1 MKTCQK
7 IYIVDDHQ
15 LILDGMVSALTK
27 QYPAAEITTAQ
38 TVEQAKALLKES
50 PPDVLIVDLS
60 LPETTGQQAHADR
73 GLELLEF
80 LMQQPVP
87 INLVVQSSH
96 VKSLVRI
103 KALIDRHEAG
113 FTVVDKSHP
122 TQDLLT
128 KIDWS
133 LQGIL
138 STPPDIRHG
147 LEVKPEWL
155 ELLQLAF
162 EEGLQ
167 DKAIAQR
174 MNLAESTVR
183 KYWTRIQDALSV
195 YPEEGKNI
203 RIQTER
209 QAREKGLLD

>member
-15 LILDGMVSALTK
+15 LILDGMVSALGK
-27 QYPAAEITTAQ
+27 QYPAAEIATAQ
-38 TVEQAKALLKES
+38 TVEQAKAMLQAGL
-50 PPDVLIVDLS
+50 PDVLIVDLS
-60 LPETTGQQAHADR
+60 LPEATGQPAHADR

-80 LMQQPVP
+80 LMQQPTP
-87 INLVVQSSH
+87 LNLVVQSSH

-113 FTVVDKSHP
+113 FTVVDKSQP

-183 KYWTRIQDALSV
+183 KYWTRLQDALNV

-209 QAREKGLLD
+209 QARDKGLLD

>member
-15 LILDGMVSALTK
+15 LILDGMVSALAK
-27 QYPAAEITTAQ
+27 QYPAAEIATAQ
-38 TVEQAKALLKES
+38 TVEQAKAMLQAGL
-50 PPDVLIVDLS
+50 PDVLIVDLS
-60 LPETTGQQAHADR
+60 LPEATGQPAHADR

-80 LMQQPVP
+80 LMQQSVP
-87 INLVVQSSH
+87 LNLVVQSSH

-113 FTVVDKSHP
+113 FTVVDKSQP

-138 STPPDIRHG
+138 STPPEIRHG

-183 KYWTRIQDALSV
+183 KYWTRLQDALNV

-209 QAREKGLLD
+209 QARDKGLLD

>member
-1 MKTCQK
+1 MKIC
-7 IYIVDDHQ
+7 IVDDHQ
-15 LILDGMVSALTK
+15 LILDGMGNALEK
-27 QYPAAEITTAQ
+27 QYPQAEILKVQ
-38 TVEQAKALLKES
+38 TVNQAKALLIKMT
-50 PPDVLIVDLS
+50 PDVMVVDLS
-60 LPETTGQQAHADR
+60 LPESENAPAHVDR

-80 LMQQPVP
+80 LMQRTPP
-87 INLVVQSSH
+87 IPLVVQSSH
-96 VKSLVRI
+96 VKSLIRI
-103 KALIDRHEAG
+103 KALIDRYEAG
-113 FTVVDKSHP
+113 FTVVDKSQP

-133 LQGIL
+133 LQGIF
-138 STPPDIRHG
+138 STPPEIRHG

-155 ELLQLAF
+155 DLLQLAF